1 MYGHLYFSTL
11 SKPISLLFIIITTI
25 VWTLMGKKT
34 LKLHIICQLSGR
46 TGYAPM
52 VSCPLYGDS
61 TVASWKTHWVQTKI
75 LSLII
80 NFFSLNFTSI
90 EIERERVS
98 SSQSERTLLACAWKR
113 TRGGGGGVKTREYW
127 AYFLNVL
134 QLFLKSCLHS
144 FSEHK
149 PVRET

>member
-25 VWTLMGKKT
+25 LWTLMGKKT

-90 EIERERVS
+90 EIERERGSSRQNKRTMGGCGQGVGARKQTRTNKRGGKGVS
-98 SSQSERTLLACAWKR
+98 KLGNLERTYC
-113 TRGGGGGVKTREYW
+113 
-127 AYFLNVL
+127 LNV
-134 QLFLKSCLHS
+134 
-144 FSEHK
+144 
-149 PVRET
+149 P

>member
-90 EIERERVS
+90 EIERERGSSRQNKRTMGGCGQGVGARKQTRTNKRGGKGVS
-98 SSQSERTLLACAWKR
+98 KLGNLERTYC
-113 TRGGGGGVKTREYW
+113 
-127 AYFLNVL
+127 LNV
-134 QLFLKSCLHS
+134 
-144 FSEHK
+144 
-149 PVRET
+149 P